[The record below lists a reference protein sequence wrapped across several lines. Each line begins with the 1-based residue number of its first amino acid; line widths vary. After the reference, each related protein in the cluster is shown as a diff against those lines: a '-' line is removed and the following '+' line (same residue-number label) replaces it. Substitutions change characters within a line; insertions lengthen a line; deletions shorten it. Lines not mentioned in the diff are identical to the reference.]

1 MIDQNKRNP
10 DHGRAGPRCV
20 HEGLHLRST
29 RRELITDSRD
39 CDRALLNWMSLLRG
53 GGVWLVVFCALD
65 DDDDDVDGDDD
76 DDDEVKRI
84 QFIGTR
90 NGYIAFTLK
99 FESTHQV

>member
-1 MIDQNKRNP
+1 
-10 DHGRAGPRCV
+10 
-20 HEGLHLRST
+20 
-29 RRELITDSRD
+29 
-39 CDRALLNWMSLLRG
+39 MSLLRG

-65 DDDDDVDGDDD
+65 DDDDDVDGDD